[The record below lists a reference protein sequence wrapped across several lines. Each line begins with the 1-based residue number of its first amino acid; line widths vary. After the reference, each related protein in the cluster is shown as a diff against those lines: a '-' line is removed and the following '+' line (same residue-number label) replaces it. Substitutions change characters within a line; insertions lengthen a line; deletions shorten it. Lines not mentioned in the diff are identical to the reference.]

1 MASREVK
8 EKWCEM
14 SLWRQI
20 AEADNSGHL
29 FVGNGGRAIISFTVN
44 TYRAHRSVL
53 QKIAVDNLRLIK
65 EIRI

>member
-1 MASREVK
+1 MAKAGRVK

-29 FVGNGGRAIISFTVN
+29 FVGNGESLKASVN
-44 TYRAHRSVL
+44 IHTEHIDLCFR
-53 QKIAVDNLRLIK
+53 K
-65 EIRI
+65 